1 MRAQERATYL
11 FKLADLIDAKAGAL
25 AELETRNN
33 GKPLRDTLG
42 EMRRAVAAHR
52 RAVSRLR

>member
-1 MRAQERATYL
+1 VLAAAATEK
-11 FKLADLIDAKAGAL
+11 FG
-25 AELETRNN
+25 
-33 GKPLRDTLG
+33 GDTLG